1 MLRQIL
7 AASVCCLVPLVAAAE
22 DPVADIQM
30 VAGPMG
36 YTEGPAVAPD
46 GSVYFT
52 EAGPAHAV
60 HRYDPETG
68 ETAVFLD
75 KTESGGANG
84 LIFVED
90 TLVIAEDRLDR
101 VVSVLQ
107 AEEMDRPLDMVI
119 AFDSQPFNG
128 PNDLAIHTPSETLFF
143 TDPKYGDKD
152 FVLPFEAVFSVKDE
166 NYPDPPA
173 VKLVTDQL
181 ERPNGIAVHGDT
193 LYVADNKAKTVV
205 SAPIDA
211 EGNVGEFEVF
221 AELDAKH
228 GPDGMTVAE
237 DGRVFVTLWGE
248 GVAVFSPDGEQIG
261 FIATGEQTSNV
272 TMAEDGGLWVTAR
285 NGLLKVAP
293 GAVPTLT
300 Q

>member
-1 MLRQIL
+1 
-7 AASVCCLVPLVAAAE
+7 
-22 DPVADIQM
+22 M

-60 HRYDPETG
+60 HRYDPQTG

-75 KTESGGANG
+75 KTMSGGANG
-84 LIFVED
+84 LMFVDD
-90 TLVIAEDRLDR
+90 TLIIAEDRLDR
-101 VVSVLQ
+101 TVSVLH
-107 AEEMDRPLDMVI
+107 AEGMDRPVDMAT
-119 AFDSQPFNG
+119 AFDNQPFNG
-128 PNDLAIHTPSETLFF
+128 PNDLEFHQASQTLFF
-143 TDPKYGDKD
+143 TDPKYGDKE
-152 FVLPFEAVFSVKDE
+152 FVLPSEGVYSVKDE
-166 NYPDPPA
+166 GNYPEPPKA
-173 VKLVTDQL
+173 KLVTDQL

-248 GVAVFSPDGEQIG
+248 GVVVFSPDGEQIG
-261 FIATGEQTSNV
+261 FIPTGEQTSNV
-272 TMAEDGGLWVTAR
+272 TMADDGGLWVTAR